1 VSAAERSGSYR
12 VVRPLRYVA
21 EGGWRAIVYLP
32 IGDVVE
38 RVLLADLPPGEALP
52 MRAMLERD
60 ECDERDERAWRR
72 ASSDVVFF
80 RAAGQ
85 VRSAVYG
92 QDVTAY
98 P

>member
-1 VSAAERSGSYR
+1 MSAAERSGRYR
-12 VVRPLRYVA
+12 VVRPLRYVV
-21 EGGWRAIVYLP
+21 EGDWRATVCLHT
-32 IGDVVE
+32 GDVVE

-60 ECDERDERAWRR
+60 ERTGRR
-72 ASSDVVFF
+72 AAGDVVFF

-92 QDVTAY
+92 QDVTVC